1 MTTGK
6 RGPFR
11 TNLSEVVLGRMG
23 VPKHLFNF
31 SLDDMD
37 DLGMT
42 DRRKV
47 IDYVK
52 KYVENLDYAFD
63 NNVGI
68 CFYGANGVGKS
79 TLASLII
86 KEAYRRRYRGKRCT
100 FNQYFDEYAK
110 TWNMPKAEH
119 WGEDDPVGMF
129 YHNYKAVDFLVLEEL
144 GKERESE
151 LHLSALEDLLRYRE
165 EKGLPTIICSNLAP
179 STLKSRYGSSIY
191 SLFNGNFQ
199 AIELT
204 GKDLREDRPHNLLN
218 FRNL

>member
-11 TNLSEVVLGRMG
+11 TSLSEVTLGRMG

-37 DLGMT
+37 DLGLPQ
-42 DRRKV
+42 RRKV
-47 IDYVK
+47 IDYAK

-79 TLASLII
+79 TIASLII

-100 FNQYFDEYAK
+100 FTEYINEFSK
-110 TWNMPKAEH
+110 TWNVAPAEH
-119 WGEDDPVGMF
+119 WGGDDPVGMF

-151 LHLSALEDLLRYRE
+151 LALTSLEELLRYRE
-165 EKGLPTIICSNLAP
+165 EKGLPTIICTNLHP
-179 STLKSRYGSSIY
+179 TKIKERYANSIF
-191 SLFNGNFQ
+191 SLLRGNFQ
-199 AIELT
+199 AIEVV
-204 GKDLREDRPHNLLN
+204 GSDLRVEKTHDLLN
-218 FRNL
+218 FNS